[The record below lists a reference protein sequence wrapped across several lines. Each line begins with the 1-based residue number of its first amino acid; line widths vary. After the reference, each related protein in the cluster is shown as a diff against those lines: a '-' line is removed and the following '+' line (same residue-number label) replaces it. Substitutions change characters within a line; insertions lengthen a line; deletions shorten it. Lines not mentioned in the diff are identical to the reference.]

1 MEIISFIYVCG
12 EVLKMAYTV
21 ENLLDKFPEIK
32 LISGSEGINKQIKGI
47 RIVEV
52 TNMEKF
58 LNGGELLLTSLKAY
72 EDIGERDF
80 LKYLEELERKRI
92 SGFVVK
98 RNLKT
103 EQQKKLFDFLLWF
116 SEAYQIPVLQL
127 SLDMHYWMIIK
138 YVLSQIYNTE
148 TAKLTYFKIT
158 HDNLSD
164 LMLRIIDARK
174 SLKKT
179 IFMVTA
185 MLGNPVALCN
195 GEFTC
200 LLSSH
205 PGISSFSLAE
215 NYAEYIPDIITRY
228 QYLYQKRENVEYI
241 KKLDVFGRRDLYLI
255 VTEQNEPLTE
265 LDFIALENIIITLQ
279 YIIMRIME
287 EEDIARRYHRDLLYR
302 LLYGSLTSLEE
313 NEVAKILKLNVEDEF
328 RVVTFQLIP
337 KNQKGKF
344 TNEQIRE
351 TEIVEREL
359 LRFLPEKYIV
369 FNTNEII
376 YIHKQC
382 NMEDQLQ
389 FRIELE
395 TLQQS
400 VQNKLIQSSVES
412 EFLVGIGEIVKSY
425 HCLKNS
431 FEGAKMALE
440 YIDIIRKIIGDTN
453 KSVVDFSKLGFI
465 RMFMKTKN
473 KDELWTYIPKS
484 LHKLYEYDV
493 QKNAELIDTLEC
505 FLNQNQSFKKTSQV
519 MFVHYRTITY
529 RIQKIKEISGMDFG
543 NVTEMLTVRNGLI
556 MLKFIEGL

>member
-255 VTEQNEPLTE
+255 VTEQNEP
-265 LDFIALENIIITLQ
+265 
-279 YIIMRIME
+279 
-287 EEDIARRYHRDLLYR
+287 
-302 LLYGSLTSLEE
+302 
-313 NEVAKILKLNVEDEF
+313 
-328 RVVTFQLIP
+328 
-337 KNQKGKF
+337 
-344 TNEQIRE
+344 
-351 TEIVEREL
+351 
-359 LRFLPEKYIV
+359 
-369 FNTNEII
+369 FN
-376 YIHKQC
+376 
-382 NMEDQLQ
+382 
-389 FRIELE
+389 
-395 TLQQS
+395 
-400 VQNKLIQSSVES
+400 
-412 EFLVGIGEIVKSY
+412 GIGFYCAGKYHYYITIHYNENYGGRRHCETISQRSAISPAIWFFDIVR
-425 HCLKNS
+425 
-431 FEGAKMALE
+431 
-440 YIDIIRKIIGDTN
+440 RK
-453 KSVVDFSKLGFI
+453 
-465 RMFMKTKN
+465 
-473 KDELWTYIPKS
+473 
-484 LHKLYEYDV
+484 
-493 QKNAELIDTLEC
+493 
-505 FLNQNQSFKKTSQV
+505 
-519 MFVHYRTITY
+519 
-529 RIQKIKEISGMDFG
+529 
-543 NVTEMLTVRNGLI
+543 
-556 MLKFIEGL
+556 